1 VSSTSYHRAASRERA
16 GVPPDGVELSETARL
31 EAFSD
36 GVFAIAI
43 TLLVLEIKVPPAH
56 EATGSSLLASLRHL
70 WPSYVGYL
78 ITFVTIGIMWVNH
91 HAMFRYI
98 RRTDRACLLINVVF
112 LLCLSFLPFPT
123 AVLAEH
129 LDDPEGRRVATVFYG
144 CSFIVMALMFNL
156 LWWYGTHR
164 GRLLGA
170 DVDREAV
177 DTISKRYR
185 FGPVLYAAATA
196 IAFVSVAASLALHAS
211 LAILFALPEAAPR
224 RAHAA

>member
-1 VSSTSYHRAASRERA
+1 
-16 GVPPDGVELSETARL
+16 
-31 EAFSD
+31 
-36 GVFAIAI
+36 
-43 TLLVLEIKVPPAH
+43 
-56 EATGSSLLASLRHL
+56 
-70 WPSYVGYL
+70 
-78 ITFVTIGIMWVNH
+78 
-91 HAMFRYI
+91 
-98 RRTDRACLLINVVF
+98 
-112 LLCLSFLPFPT
+112 
-123 AVLAEH
+123 VLAEH